1 MLKSFSR
8 QELHTLVWS
17 QPLRTLAASISVS
30 DVALAKACRKA
41 SVPVPPRGYW
51 VRRKS
56 GKTNWVSPLPPR
68 FPGAADRVEIGRDR
82 TRYWNPNWK
91 QEIAAAEVPPIPEF
105 EESIEALAGRV
116 RKLAGKV
123 ATERDFSSA
132 FGDVAKLLAH
142 DEERLKSRWS
152 FDKPIYGSGLERRRL
167 LLLHS
172 LSRRFYELG
181 CRVSMHTSKYGLN
194 LPENRGIKVRVGD
207 QLVEFTL
214 DPPTKSYLK
223 RVPTTG
229 SDRFGLR
236 LVLTSPCSSTPFP
249 SHWDDA
255 EGRLE
260 SRLSEISA
268 AILIQGE
275 LRHREAMRR
284 HRDWV
289 IERKAQIWQD
299 AEDRVLE
306 GERMAREA
314 RAKQE
319 RARTNL
325 LLQRVRAFQRAEAI
339 RNYVEGVRLRIG
351 DLRVSADEFERWAE
365 WALAQADRIDPV
377 ANGTALGSPL
387 DEACSEPPQHQDD
400 EAG

>member
-41 SVPVPPRGYW
+41 SIPVPPRGYW
-51 VRRKS
+51 ARRES

-68 FPGAADRVEIGRDR
+68 VPGAADRVEIGRDR

-91 QEIAAAEVPPIPEF
+91 QDIAAAEVPPVPEF
-105 EESIEALAGRV
+105 EESIEVLAGRV

-123 ATERDFSSA
+123 AAERDFSAA
-132 FGDVAKLLAH
+132 FGDVSKLLAH

-181 CRVSMHTSKYGLN
+181 CRVLMHTSKYGVN
-194 LPENRGIKVRVGD
+194 LLENRGIKVRVGD

-214 DPPTKSYLK
+214 DPPTRSN
-223 RVPTTG
+223 RTQVPTTG
-229 SDRFGLR
+229 SDRSGLR
-236 LVLTSPCSSTPFP
+236 LVLTSPRSPTPFP

-260 SRLSEISA
+260 ARLSEIVA
-268 AILIQGE
+268 AVLIQGE
-275 LRHREAMRR
+275 LQHREAIHR
-284 HRDWV
+284 HRHWV
-289 IERKAQIWQD
+289 IERKAQIWQEAQD
-299 AEDRVLE
+299 RLAEEERV
-306 GERMAREA
+306 AREE

-319 RARTNL
+319 RAGINL
-325 LLQRVRAFQRAEAI
+325 LLQRARAFRRAEAV

-351 DLRVSADEFERWAE
+351 DLQASADEFERWAE

-377 ANGTALGSPL
+377 ANGTALESHL

-400 EAG
+400 EAD